1 MDVAHIT
8 DLMAEQG
15 HRLGVHANF
24 SVLLVTMA
32 LLMCRILP
40 VIILTPMI
48 GGETTPTEVKFGLGV
63 IIALVLVPQVALER
77 IPQSPVYVVGVLMK
91 ELFVGYT
98 LAFIVGRV
106 FDAANVGGQ
115 LMDNLSGTNM
125 AQVLVPA
132 LQQTVSLYAS
142 LQVQLFVTL
151 FLTLGGHHIVINALA
166 DSLITVP
173 LDGFPTFSHGVWPF
187 FHLVVRVF
195 GDLFKVAL
203 AVSSPVLLAAFLTDL
218 SLGMIN
224 RVAPQVQVF
233 FISMQIKPA
242 VAILIVFSAV
252 HLILTRATGEF
263 TNMFGW
269 LHQAIRLLG

>member
-1 MDVAHIT
+1 MDTGRIQDMLAHT
-8 DLMAEQG
+8 GEQ
-15 HRLGVHANF
+15 LGIHTNF
-24 SVLLVTMA
+24 SLMLVTMA
-32 LLMCRILP
+32 LLLCRVLP
-40 VIILTPMI
+40 VMTLTPMI

-132 LQQTVSLYAS
+132 LQQQVSLYAS
-142 LQVQLFVTL
+142 LKVQLFVTL
-151 FLTLGGHHIVINALA
+151 FLTLDGHHLVINALA

-173 LDGFPTFSHGVWPF
+173 LDGFPHFSHGMWPF
-187 FHLVVRVF
+187 FQLVARVF
-195 GDLFKVAL
+195 GDLFMVAL
-203 AVSSPVLLAAFLTDL
+203 AVCAPVLLAAFLTDL
-218 SLGMIN
+218 ALGMIN

-233 FISMQIKPA
+233 FIAMQIKPA
-242 VAILIVFSAV
+242 VSILVVFTAI
-252 HLILTRATGEF
+252 HLILARAQHEF
-263 TNMFGW
+263 GDMFKF
-269 LHQAIRLLG
+269 LREAIRLLG